1 MKVCVVWV
9 LVFYDNILFWLFIRV
24 YFLFLILL
32 NVCFILSNVCLR
44 NRKMDEEFR
53 NIGRMRWKDKK
64 YFYRKI
70 MIFKFSGYESIS
82 VCVSNGRVLL

>member
-53 NIGRMRWKDKK
+53 NIGRMRRKDKK

-70 MIFKFSGYESIS
+70 MIFMFSGYESIS